1 MIDES
6 PNIIKLKSR
15 NIFNEIR
22 EKVKPITATEE
33 KQDKRVEGQESIE
46 EILSDIFDE
55 VCQRTHAFKKRE
67 QGFFDRP
74 KRPGLNT
81 SPGLFL
87 LPGYLPVKGSSA
99 TNPVRNTTICS
110 TAPALWEDY
119 KKDFFAGFA

>member
-33 KQDKRVEGQESIE
+33 KQDKKVEGQESIE

-67 QGFFDRP
+67 HGFSSKIGETGRKS
-74 KRPGLNT
+74 KRKRSAP
-81 SPGLFL
+81 SSS
-87 LPGYLPVKGSSA
+87 LPAFSGSWQ
-99 TNPVRNTTICS
+99 PI
-110 TAPALWEDY
+110 
-119 KKDFFAGFA
+119 

>member
-46 EILSDIFDE
+46 EILSDIDNVIIKIKE
-55 VCQRTHAFKKRE
+55 IIWKLKN
-67 QGFFDRP
+67 
-74 KRPGLNT
+74 K
-81 SPGLFL
+81 
-87 LPGYLPVKGSSA
+87 
-99 TNPVRNTTICS
+99 
-110 TAPALWEDY
+110 
-119 KKDFFAGFA
+119 